1 MAELTDDEITALRAE
16 AARAGQLEGELAS
29 LREASGVALRAV
41 VVAAH
46 PELPADLIVGG
57 TVQELQA
64 SVTRASGLVE
74 SIRER
79 TLEEVRNMAAGKS
92 PMGFRPPA
100 PTGGGRAPVDLSSM
114 TGAEKIRNG
123 LDALSKPGG

>member
-1 MAELTDDEITALRAE
+1 MAELNEDEITALRAE
-16 AARAGQLEGELAS
+16 AQRAGQLEAELAS

-74 SIRER
+74 TIRER
-79 TLEEVRNMAAGKS
+79 TLEEVRNMAAGK
-92 PMGFRPPA
+92 PPLGFRPPTPA
-100 PTGGGRAPVDLSSM
+100 GGRAPVDLSNM
-114 TGAEKIRNG
+114 TAAQKIRNG
-123 LDALSKPGG
+123 LDALPKPGG